1 MNINDLINN
10 MPKIDVPK
18 IDSIIEQRNNL
29 NVKMTEEI
37 QEKMSKI
44 SEEKHKREVENNE
57 NLKSIVKHSEE
68 ISNYNKQLVSLNEKI
83 LNKIN
88 SLNDS
93 LSFLI
98 DAFSDKTEKDKE
110 YSQQHLALLLE
121 LIKIIDEKDSS
132 KLQTFMNSVG
142 FPLGVGLLTEALKIK
157 LGLS

>member
-10 MPKIDVPK
+10 IPKIDVPK

-37 QEKMSKI
+37 QEKMNKI

-132 KLQTFMNSVG
+132 KLQNFMNSVG

>member
-37 QEKMSKI
+37 QEKMNKI